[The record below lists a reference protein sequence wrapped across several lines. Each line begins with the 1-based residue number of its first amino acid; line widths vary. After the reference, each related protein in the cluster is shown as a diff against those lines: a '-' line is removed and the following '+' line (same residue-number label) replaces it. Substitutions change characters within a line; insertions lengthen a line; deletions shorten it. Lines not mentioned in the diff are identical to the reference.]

1 MSSLPNHPVAPESRR
16 GALGAWTLGHSDML
30 LRKSQE
36 HVRVNRMTTPADR
49 VRDLVAS
56 SGVSQGD
63 YAQSVGLDPT
73 KLSKSLSGARRFSSL
88 DLARIAERSHVTVDW
103 LLTGDQPVMATAAR
117 AAKGSATEVAV
128 AEAERL
134 VELRESAARLG
145 YPQPYRPLPPRVA
158 TSGPA
163 SGRSRWRADIAGAEL
178 AAEALARLGSMDLDP
193 IALDLASVV
202 ETAFGVDVAITSLG
216 QGFDGLSVSTER
228 ARLIL
233 TALTT
238 RAYRQRFTIAHE
250 LGHLLAGDDQGV
262 HLDRDV
268 FASGDTSERRANA
281 FAGAFLMPETILRGR
296 VGRGFDRRGFAALAI
311 SLMVSP
317 QALAIR
323 LRDMRL
329 IDAGAADDW
338 RAMTAVEAG
347 RVAGVGPQVGAA
359 AAYSTS
365 ERRPGLLARDLFAA
379 YLDERTTLRPY
390 ANLLGVD
397 TDTLRADL
405 ERNGEADR

>member
-1 MSSLPNHPVAPESRR
+1 MSSLPNHPLLPSSRR
-16 GALGAWTLGHSDML
+16 GADRGATSPHSDMM

-36 HVRVNRMTTPADR
+36 RVRVNRMTTPADR

-145 YPQPYRPLPPRVA
+145 YPQPYRPLPPRLA
-158 TSGPA
+158 ANGSA
-163 SGRSRWRADIAGAEL
+163 SDRADLAGAAL

-193 IALDLASVV
+193 VALDLASVV

-216 QGFDGLSVSTER
+216 EGFDGLSVSTER

-233 TALTT
+233 AALTT

-250 LGHLLAGDDQGV
+250 LGHLLAEDDQGV

-268 FASGDTSERRANA
+268 FVSGAASERRANA
-281 FAGAFLMPETILRGR
+281 FAGALLMPEPILRGR
-296 VGRGFDRRGFAALAI
+296 VVRGFDRSGFAALAM

-317 QALAIR
+317 HALAIR

-329 IDAGAADDW
+329 IDAGTADGW
-338 RAMTAVEAG
+338 KAMTAVEAG
-347 RVAGVGPQVGAA
+347 RLAGVGPQVGAA

-365 ERRPGLLARDLFAA
+365 PRRPGLLARDLFAA
-379 YLDERTTLRPY
+379 YLEEKTTLRPY

-397 TDTLRADL
+397 TDTLRADF
-405 ERNGEADR
+405 ERNGEAEH

>member
-1 MSSLPNHPVAPESRR
+1 MSSLPNHPQLPSSRR
-16 GALGAWTLGHSDML
+16 GADRGATSPHSDMM
-30 LRKSQE
+30 LRKSQH

-49 VRDLVAS
+49 IRDLVSS

-145 YPQPYRPLPPRVA
+145 YPQPYRPLPPRLA
-158 TSGPA
+158 ANGSA
-163 SGRSRWRADIAGAEL
+163 SDRAYLAGAAL

-193 IALDLASVV
+193 VALDLASVV

-216 QGFDGLSVSTER
+216 EGFDGLSVSTER

-233 TALTT
+233 AALTT
-238 RAYRQRFTIAHE
+238 RAFRQRFTIAHE

-268 FASGDTSERRANA
+268 FVSGAASERRANA
-281 FAGAFLMPETILRGR
+281 FAGAFLMPEPILRGR
-296 VGRGFDRRGFAALAI
+296 VVRGFDRSGFAALAM

-317 QALAIR
+317 HALAIR

-329 IDAGAADDW
+329 IDAGTADGW
-338 RAMTAVEAG
+338 KAMTAVEAG
-347 RVAGVGPQVGAA
+347 RLAGVGPQVGAA

-365 ERRPGLLARDLFAA
+365 LRRPGLLSRDLFAA
-379 YLDERTTLRPY
+379 YLEEKTTLRPY

-405 ERNGEADR
+405 ERNGEAEH

>member
-88 DLARIAERSHVTVDW
+88 DLARIAERSDVTVDW

-178 AAEALARLGSMDLDP
+178 AAEDRK
-193 IALDLASVV
+193 SV
-202 ETAFGVDVAITSLG
+202 G
-216 QGFDGLSVSTER
+216 
-228 ARLIL
+228 
-233 TALTT
+233 
-238 RAYRQRFTIAHE
+238 
-250 LGHLLAGDDQGV
+250 
-262 HLDRDV
+262 
-268 FASGDTSERRANA
+268 
-281 FAGAFLMPETILRGR
+281 
-296 VGRGFDRRGFAALAI
+296 
-311 SLMVSP
+311 
-317 QALAIR
+317 
-323 LRDMRL
+323 
-329 IDAGAADDW
+329 
-338 RAMTAVEAG
+338 
-347 RVAGVGPQVGAA
+347 
-359 AAYSTS
+359 
-365 ERRPGLLARDLFAA
+365 
-379 YLDERTTLRPY
+379 
-390 ANLLGVD
+390 
-397 TDTLRADL
+397 
-405 ERNGEADR
+405 